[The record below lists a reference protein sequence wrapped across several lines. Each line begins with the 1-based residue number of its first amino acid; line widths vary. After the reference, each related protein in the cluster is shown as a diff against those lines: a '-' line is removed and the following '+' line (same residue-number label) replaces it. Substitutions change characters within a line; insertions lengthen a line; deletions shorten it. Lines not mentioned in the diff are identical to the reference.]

1 MNIVTAHTA
10 PPNTGWAAHM
20 KTGQVLRL
28 TAMTIIDF
36 VAFNADDLAE
46 RFDQARTKVYNMK
59 IFVTAGDK
67 LFSKLNNPMMTMI
80 VDGFKGTGS
89 HDLQFGM
96 CGRARHRL
104 AHAEGRLGEY
114 LHGDAIR
121 TPDHGCAENLTA
133 ALAPFGIPYNDIPSP
148 LNLFQN
154 MEIDPATGAM
164 KRTQVR
170 PAAPVDVEFLAG
182 MDLLVAYSACP
193 DLASPTGG
201 QEVGATI
208 YRP

>member
-1 MNIVTAHTA
+1 MDILTEYTA
-10 PPNTGWAAHM
+10 PPNTGWAAPM
-20 KTGQVLRL
+20 KTGEVLRL

-36 VAFNADDLAE
+36 VAFNAGDLTE
-46 RFDQARTKVYNMK
+46 RFDQARTKVYNMR
-59 IFVTAGDK
+59 IFVTEGDK
-67 LFSKLNNPMMTMI
+67 LFSKLNNPMMTMFT
-80 VDGFKGTGS
+80 DGFDGTGT

-96 CGRARHRL
+96 CGRSRHRL
-104 AHAEGRLGEY
+104 AHAEGRMGEY
-114 LHGDAIR
+114 LHGDALKI
-121 TPDHGCAENLTA
+121 PDHGCAENLTA

-170 PAAPVDVEFLAG
+170 PAAPVDVEFRAE
-182 MDLLVAYSACP
+182 MDLVVAYSACP
-193 DLASPTGG
+193 DLASPGGG
-201 QEVGATI
+201 QEVKATI